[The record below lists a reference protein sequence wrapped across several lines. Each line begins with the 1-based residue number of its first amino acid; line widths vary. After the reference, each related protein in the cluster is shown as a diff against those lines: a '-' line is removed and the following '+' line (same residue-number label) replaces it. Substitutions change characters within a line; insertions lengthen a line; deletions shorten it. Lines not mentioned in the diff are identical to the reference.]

1 MIEKS
6 DKPFIPIN
14 GVHLTVDDLPE
25 GKARGIF
32 GRLQRLSQKKAQ
44 LVLDLEELQ
53 AGMNWFTNRLV
64 ELVNNEGADPE
75 EPDDSNV

>member
-1 MIEKS
+1 MAEKF

-14 GVHLTVDDLPE
+14 GVNLTVDDLPE
-25 GKARGIF
+25 GKGRDIF
-32 GRLQRLSQKKAQ
+32 GRLQRLAQKKAL

-64 ELVNNEGADPE
+64 DLVNNEGE